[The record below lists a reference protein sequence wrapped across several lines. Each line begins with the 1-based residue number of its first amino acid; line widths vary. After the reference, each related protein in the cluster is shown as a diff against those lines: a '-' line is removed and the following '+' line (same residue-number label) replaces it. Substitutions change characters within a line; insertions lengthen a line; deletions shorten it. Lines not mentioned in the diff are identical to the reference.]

1 MLQRWLKTLF
11 LSFSTHTHGSGKP
24 LPYDLSATLLESALD
39 CIQVL
44 NPDGTRKFINRAGL
58 KMLGASDFAEVSSR
72 PVWEFI
78 APRDQE
84 RAKAWLEK
92 ILRGEPRPAIAL
104 TLVGLDGVSR
114 QVESHGVPLLDQ
126 VGQVAG
132 ALIITRDLS
141 EHHRIRQD
149 FAKISRLYRT
159 LSQINQLI
167 LRRPGRKVLLE
178 RIAQIILREGEF
190 ELVWISLGNR
200 RDQALQQVLLA
211 ASPCVEASRLGKTL
225 TRLSEQILDHNR
237 PWLANSPDAIK
248 MAALHSEIAR
258 CGIEAL
264 ALLPIRVRG
273 RAVGALA
280 VCAKEQG
287 FFEAEHLSLLEE
299 LAADIGYAL
308 EFEAITVERKLQE
321 KELEFLAYHD
331 PLTSLPNRRRLLE
344 HLSSTIAQ
352 ARRQGGGFALMLLDL
367 DRFKDVNDCFGH
379 DMGDRLLIQVSAYL
393 RKRLRASDL
402 LARLGGDEFA
412 LVLDNLNSPEDA
424 GRVAVELIT
433 NIGSC
438 WQLNE
443 EIEVR
448 VGASCGI
455 ALYPDHGED
464 PSILLQHADAALYQA
479 KAQGRG
485 QFCYFSPELTAC
497 TRHRLQVANQLR
509 RAIQE
514 NQLVLYFQPQ
524 CDRDGKL
531 VGAEAL
537 VRWPCTNDVILPS
550 EFIPIAEQTGLIAE
564 LDRWVIAALCRHGRA
579 WLDLGLS
586 IPTLAANLSPKE
598 LHRYRLDQVVTEILK
613 ETGFPPKLL
622 ALELTETALMEQGQA
637 ATEALTALRDL
648 GVSLALDDFGTGY
661 SSLAQIKQL
670 PLDIIKIDKCF
681 VDDLP
686 NLKEGCEIASAI
698 IAMAHALGIKVLAE
712 GVETQEQFQF
722 LAHQG
727 CDFYQGYLYSPPL
740 PADVFAERWLGS

>member
-1 MLQRWLKTLF
+1 MLQRWLKTLLL
-11 LSFSTHTHGSGKP
+11 LSSTRTHGRGKP
-24 LPYDLSATLLESALD
+24 PPYDLSATLLESALD

-58 KMLGASDFAEVSSR
+58 KMLGASDFVEVSSR

-78 APRDQE
+78 APCDRE
-84 RAKAWLEK
+84 HAKAWLEK
-92 ILRGEPRPAIAL
+92 ILRGEPGPTIEL
-104 TLVGLDGVSR
+104 TLAGLDGVSR
-114 QVESHGVPLLDQ
+114 QVASHGVPLFDQ
-126 VGQVAG
+126 IGQVAG

-149 FAKISRLYRT
+149 FAKISCLYRT

-178 RIAQIILREGEF
+178 RIAQIILREGGF
-190 ELVWISLGNR
+190 ELVWIGLGNR
-200 RDQALQQVLLA
+200 RSQILQQVLLA
-211 ASPCVEASRLGKTL
+211 ASPCAEASRLSKAL
-225 TRLSEQILDHNR
+225 ARLGEQALDHNR
-237 PWLANSPDAIK
+237 PWLANSPDAIND
-248 MAALHSEIAR
+248 AALHSKIAR

-264 ALLPIRVRG
+264 ALFPIRVRG

-287 FFEAEHLSLLEE
+287 FFEAEYLSLLEE
-299 LAADIGYAL
+299 LSADIGYAL

-367 DRFKDVNDCFGH
+367 DRFKDINDCFGH
-379 DMGDRLLIQVSAYL
+379 GMGDRLLIQVSACL
-393 RKRLRASDL
+393 QKRLRASDL
-402 LARLGGDEFA
+402 LVRLGGDEFA
-412 LVLDNLNSPEDA
+412 LVLANLNSPEDA
-424 GRVAVELIT
+424 GRVAVELIS
-433 NIGSC
+433 NIESC
-438 WQLNE
+438 RQLNE

-448 VGASCGI
+448 VTASCGI

-464 PSILLQHADAALYQA
+464 PSTLLQHADAALYQA
-479 KAQGRG
+479 KAQGSG
-485 QFCYFSPELTAC
+485 QFCYFSPNLTAR
-497 TRHRLQVANQLR
+497 TRHRLRVANQLR
-509 RAIQE
+509 RALQE

-524 CDRDGKL
+524 CDRNGKL

-537 VRWPCTNDVILPS
+537 VRWPSTNGVILPS

-579 WLDLGLS
+579 WLDLGLFVPRLS
-586 IPTLAANLSPKE
+586 ANLSPKE
-598 LHRYRLDQVVTEILK
+598 LHRYRLDQAVTAILK
-613 ETGFPPKLL
+613 ETSFPPELL
-622 ALELTETALMEQGQA
+622 ALELTETTLMEEGQA
-637 ATEALTALRDL
+637 ITEALTALREL
-648 GVSLALDDFGTGY
+648 GVSLVLDDFGTGY
-661 SSLAQIKQL
+661 SSLAKIKQL
-670 PLDIIKIDKCF
+670 PLDVIKIDKCF

-686 NLKEGCEIASAI
+686 NLREDCEITSAI
-698 IAMAHALGIKVLAE
+698 IAMGHALGIKVLAE

-722 LAHQG
+722 LARQG
-727 CDFYQGYLYSPPL
+727 CDLYQGYLYSPPL
-740 PADVFAERWLGS
+740 PANAFAERWL